1 MQAYLILANG
11 RVFRGVSVGCPGTT
25 IGEVVF
31 ATGMVGFEETLTDPS
46 YYGQIITQTYPLIGN
61 YGMNSEDVESTKI
74 WARGYIVRE
83 ACKTPSNFR
92 SEETLDAFLK
102 KNGIIGIEGIDTRSL
117 TRTLRESGVMNG
129 AITTEFDPDA
139 EPEKKAALLP
149 EIAAYAVVDAVKA
162 VTCREAVTYE
172 PTAAGAWGDT
182 PLHVALL
189 DLGCKNNIVR
199 CLQTPSVPDEADTL
213 IIESTYGDSPRP
225 PQPKD
230 TEQRLAEII
239 DRTITGGGNVVIPSF
254 AVGRT
259 QELLYMLRRIK
270 EQRLSLTDF
279 QVYLDS
285 PLAIEATAIYKDT
298 LRSYFDEETN
308 ELLDR
313 GVNPIGF
320 DGLHLSVTGDDSK
333 NINADPTPKVIIS
346 ASGMCEAGRIRHHL
360 KHNLWRPECT
370 VLFVGYQV
378 EGTLGRR
385 LLNGARYVNLFG
397 EDVRVAADI
406 ENLEGIS
413 AHADM
418 LRLVDWIA
426 SMKKRP
432 TRVYVNHGSD
442 GRFYS
447 GEGTQ
452 GHQG

>member
-149 EIAAYAVVDAVKA
+149 EIAAYAVVDAVKT

-199 CLQTPSVPDEADTL
+199 CLQKRGCRVTVLPGTTTAAELAALNPDGLMLSNGPGDPADNTAVIANL
-213 IIESTYGDSPRP
+213 RELMRHRIPTFGICLGHQLLALSQGAKTAKLKYGH
-225 PQPKD
+225 
-230 TEQRLAEII
+230 
-239 DRTITGGGNVVIPSF
+239 
-254 AVGRT
+254 
-259 QELLYMLRRIK
+259 
-270 EQRLSLTDF
+270 
-279 QVYLDS
+279 
-285 PLAIEATAIYKDT
+285 
-298 LRSYFDEETN
+298 
-308 ELLDR
+308 R
-313 GVNPIGF
+313 GVNHPVKDIDADRTYITSQNHGYAVV
-320 DGLHLSVTGDDSK
+320 GESV
-333 NINADPTPKVIIS
+333 DPQIARV
-346 ASGMCEAGRIRHHL
+346 
-360 KHNLWRPECT
+360 
-370 VLFVGYQV
+370 
-378 EGTLGRR
+378 
-385 LLNGARYVNLFG
+385 RYVNLNDGTVEGLEHIGRPVFTVQYHPEVCPG
-397 EDVRVAADI
+397 PMDTSYLFDKFI
-406 ENLEGIS
+406 ENIEKSKGG
-413 AHADM
+413 A
-418 LRLVDWIA
+418 
-426 SMKKRP
+426 
-432 TRVYVNHGSD
+432 
-442 GRFYS
+442 
-447 GEGTQ
+447 Q
-452 GHQG
+452 